1 MYDLPVFKIVATV
14 TDNGANFVKAFKEFG
29 IQNNNESE
37 YDEFN
42 EDDVLQFV
50 DEQRDVENSV

>member
-42 EDDVLQFV
+42 EDVLQFV